1 MTNNVYTTITVPYI
15 IDTNEL
21 WSRIWGSDPYSF
33 GSWWRG
39 VEFVACDWNRIGGG
53 MVHVTLEDPD
63 DDGAVIE
70 RSIVIDDIVAALS
83 APSFPHH
90 LRQNILDD
98 NADCVDSDAVI
109 QKIVYGEI
117 VFG

>member
-1 MTNNVYTTITVPYI
+1 MTNNVYTTITVPYT
-15 IDTNEL
+15 IDTTNL
-21 WSRIWGSDPYSF
+21 WSRIWGSDPYAF

-39 VEFVACDWNRIGGG
+39 VEWLDGSDWNKVGTVR
-53 MVHVTLEDPD
+53 VKLEDPD
-63 DDGAVIE
+63 GEHRTIE
-70 RSIVIDDIVAALS
+70 HDVTIDDIAAALS
-83 APSFPHH
+83 DPSFPHD

>member
-1 MTNNVYTTITVPYI
+1 MTDNVYTTISVPYT
-15 IDTNEL
+15 IDTTNL

-39 VEFVACDWNRIGGG
+39 VEWLDGADWDKVGVVR
-53 MVHVTLEDPD
+53 VKLEDPD
-63 DDGAVIE
+63 GEHRTIE
-70 RSIVIDDIVAALS
+70 RDVTIDDIVAALS
-83 APSFPHH
+83 APSFPQH
-90 LRQNILDD
+90 LRQIILDD

-117 VFG
+117 IFG